1 MAAVDPAADTWLYDD
16 RSKTRDL
23 LKVAAVLWT
32 DGRRALCR
40 VEKAASD
47 SDFAFSLGDDME
59 LPPMLIDLADGAVAL
74 SMCGAATSFVV
85 RGDYDEVMRL
95 WLRAKDIV
103 PGTAARADGEGGH
116 V

>member
-1 MAAVDPAADTWLYDD
+1 MGIDT
-16 RSKTRDL
+16 SAFP
-23 LKVAAVLWT
+23 VAEFET
-32 DGRRALCR
+32 G
-40 VEKAASD
+40 
-47 SDFAFSLGDDME
+47 FSLSTGAPE
-59 LPPMLIDLADGAVAL
+59 WNGKIGVDLRWVATVAPYSDGAVAL